1 MASPGPLQLFGDFGF
16 VGGEDTAPDYLQ
28 NAQTCINFYPEVDQQ
43 NPKEVLALLGCPGL
57 VQLVAPFGGGVPVS
71 GSAIPTSSVI
81 QLCEVSMSA
90 PTWPTNIYTGGTQN
104 CPIIVGVVPTVD
116 VINRNYQGNSAVN
129 AAGDGNVYHYS
140 FSTGALN
147 STTAQSVAPSVY
159 QNWQLYSDNF
169 GATSKLSDASTVT
182 RPAFIMATTDG
193 NNILYKTG
201 LNSLA
206 NITAFVSNTS
216 ASWPTG
222 TFVYDFGH
230 LLFNTAG
237 FSGTDQIAGIYPC
250 ADFQHVLVV
259 TRPSGGGTWKWAIIN
274 CLHGQEA
281 VTQTGGIS
289 TGQAQGAFNAT
300 AATGGASCGI
310 GTNNPTVGTSGTNP
324 IACLQSDLQTLWV
337 VFYNRDTNGG
347 GSPNLAQFVAL
358 TINQSTLDLG
368 VVAGL
373 TVGSPSYQGTNA
385 FPSSNAAV
393 NANRE
398 IAIWADKG
406 ICAMICGQEL
416 TVWTFSSFTP
426 ANVWPSPSSITNLPV
441 RGMWELP
448 NDQTALAVIGN
459 TCFLVTIATPAV
471 GPPSPP
477 SFATLQLTSVGTLL
491 TTLGPVHIRDNNIG
505 GYAVIVDGPYG
516 YLYNIKT
523 QAFSR
528 ITDPAFLGADTVA
541 FIDGWWIF
549 NQPGTQTFYTQAV
562 QYGITFNASN
572 FALKDSSA
580 DNLRAVFENKEQ
592 LWLIGDKTTE
602 IWYDAGGQYFAFQ
615 RLVGT
620 PIQAGCKAAHS
631 VARFSSGGQ
640 DGLMWFGRSERGEN
654 VILRTK
660 GFAVDTVSGPQ
671 FGDEVATYPVT
682 SDAIAYTY
690 QEDTHEFYVL
700 TFPTQDVT
708 WCYDSQSGLLHKRL
722 SYDPYL
728 QQFHRHR
735 SNCFM
740 NFQGM
745 RIVGDYQCGSLYQL
759 TRSVQTDAGW
769 PLWARRRSP
778 HIWDKGER
786 GRVFMARLQV
796 DFKPGVGNPS
806 GNGSNPQAG
815 LTISRDGGKT
825 FGQRWPMPIGQIGQ
839 YKTRAMWR
847 RLGFGR
853 DNVVEI
859 DVIDPVPRDIIGVTL
874 KAFSS

>member
-1 MASPGPLQLFGDFGF
+1 MASPGPLQIFGDFGF
-16 VGGEDTAPDYLQ
+16 VGGEDTAPNYLQ
-28 NAQTCINFYPEVDQQ
+28 NAQICINFYPEVDQQ

-57 VQLVAPFGGGVPVS
+57 VQLVAPQGGGVPVS
-71 GSAIPTSSVI
+71 GSAIPTSSLI
-81 QLCEVSMSA
+81 QLFEVTMTS
-90 PTWPTNIYTGGTQN
+90 PTWSTNVYAGGTQKT
-104 CPIIVGVVPTVD
+104 PVILGISPD
-116 VINRNYQGNSAVN
+116 IQVINRNFQASSFANSL
-129 AAGDGNVYHYS
+129 GDGSVYHYS
-140 FSTGALN
+140 ASNGVFN
-147 STTAQSVAPSVY
+147 STSPQTAAPATFK
-159 QNWQLYSDNF
+159 NWQLWTNNWS
-169 GATSKLSDASTVT
+169 ATWQRSDASNHFG
-182 RPAFIMATTDG
+182 PYFIMATTDG
-193 NNILYKTG
+193 NNIFLRPGQVLSNLTD
-201 LNSLA
+201 
-206 NITAFVSNTS
+206 FVSNTS
-216 ASWPTG
+216 TSWPSG
-222 TFVYDFGH
+222 VFVYDFGK
-230 LLFNTAG
+230 LLLNTPGYAA
-237 FSGTDQIAGIYPC
+237 TDQIYQAFPC
-250 ADFQHVLVV
+250 ADFAHVIVITKNNV
-259 TRPSGGGTWKWAIIN
+259 AAFKWAIIN
-274 CLHGQEA
+274 CLHGSEA
-281 VTQTGGIS
+281 VTQSGTILD
-289 TGQAQGAFNAT
+289 
-300 AATGGASCGI
+300 GASSASFSNGTAGGSSSIGDNSPTNGSPGTGPIGI
-310 GTNNPTVGTSGTNP
+310 
-324 IACLQSDLQTLWV
+324 LQTDRQILWV
-337 VFYNRDTNGG
+337 MFYNQDSNGG
-347 GSPNLAQFVAL
+347 GSPNLAQFAAL
-358 TINQSTLDLG
+358 QINQSTLDLKLLAG
-368 VVAGL
+368 VTGVFN
-373 TVGSPSYQGTNA
+373 TQQGTNA
-385 FPSSNAAV
+385 FPATNAAHT
-393 NANRE
+393 ANLAA
-398 IAIWADKG
+398 AIWADNG
-406 ICAMICGQEL
+406 ICAMICGQVL
-416 TVWTFSSFTP
+416 TVWAFSSFTTSGT
-426 ANVWPSPSSITNLPV
+426 WPSPSSITNLPV
-441 RGMWELP
+441 RGLWELP

-459 TCFLVTIATPAV
+459 TCYLVTIATPAV

-477 SFATLQLTSVGTLL
+477 SFATLALTSVGTLL

-523 QAFSR
+523 QAFNR

-769 PLWARRRSP
+769 PLWSRRRSP
-778 HIWDKGER
+778 HIWDKGQR
-786 GRVFMARLQV
+786 GRAFMASLQV

-815 LTISRDGGKT
+815 LMISRDGGKT
-825 FGQRWPMPIGQIGQ
+825 FGQRWPAPIGQIGQ
-839 YKTRAMWR
+839 YKTRTMWR

-874 KAFSS
+874 KAFSSA

>member
-1 MASPGPLQLFGDFGF
+1 MASPGPLQLFGDFNF
-16 VGGEDTAPDYLQ
+16 VGGEDTAPNYLQ
-28 NAQTCINFYPEVDQQ
+28 NAQTCINWYAEVDQQ

-57 VQLVAPFGGGVPVS
+57 VQLVAPQGGGVPIS
-71 GSAIPTSSVI
+71 GSAIPTSSLI
-81 QLCEVSMSA
+81 QIAEVSMSA
-90 PTWPTNIYTGGTQN
+90 PTWPTNVYSGSTEN
-104 CPIIVGVVPTVD
+104 CPVIVSVSPTID
-116 VINRNYQGNSAVN
+116 VIDRNF
-129 AAGDGNVYHYS
+129 AASSFATSGGDGNVYHYS
-140 FSTGALN
+140 ASTGALTA
-147 STTAQSVAPSVY
+147 TTAQSAAPATY
-159 QNWQLYSDNF
+159 KNWQMWTNNWA
-169 GATSKLSDASTVT
+169 ATWQRSDASNHF
-182 RPAFIMATTDG
+182 RPYYIMATTDG
-193 NNILYKTG
+193 NNIFMSGTPQLLSNLTD
-201 LNSLA
+201 
-206 NITAFVSNTS
+206 FVSNTS
-216 ASWPTG
+216 ASWPNSV
-222 TFVYDFGH
+222 FVYDFGK

-237 FSGTDQIAGIYPC
+237 YSGNDEIFQIFPC
-250 ADFQHVLVV
+250 ADLAHVIAITKNTVNQ
-259 TRPSGGGTWKWAIIN
+259 TFKWAIIN
-274 CLHGQEA
+274 CIHGSEA
-281 VTQTGGIS
+281 ITQTGTILDASSSASFNSLTAGGSNAI
-289 TGQAQGAFNAT
+289 GA
-300 AATGGASCGI
+300 
-310 GTNNPTVGTSGTNP
+310 NNPTTGAVGTGP
-324 IACLQSDLQTLWV
+324 IGCLQSDRQILWIM
-337 VFYNRDTNGG
+337 FYNRDANGG
-347 GSPNLAQFVAL
+347 GSPNLAQIAVL
-358 TINQSTLDLG
+358 QVNQSTLDLKLLAG
-368 VVAGL
+368 VSG
-373 TVGSPSYQGTNA
+373 TFGSQNGTNA
-385 FPSSNAAV
+385 FPSTNPAA
-393 NANRE
+393 NANR
-398 IAIWADKG
+398 ATAVWADNG
-406 ICAMICGQEL
+406 ICSMICGQSL
-416 TVWTFSSFTP
+416 TIWSFSSFTQSG
-426 ANVWPSPSSITNLPV
+426 VWPSPSSITNLPV

-448 NDQTALAVIGN
+448 NDQSALAVIGN
-459 TCFLVTIATPAV
+459 TCYLVTIATPAV

-477 SFATLQLTSVGTLL
+477 AFATFMLTSVGTLL

-759 TRSVQTDAGW
+759 TRNVQTDAGW

-778 HIWDKGER
+778 HIWDKGQR
-786 GRVFMARLQV
+786 GRAFMASLQV

-815 LTISRDGGKT
+815 LMISRDGGKT
-825 FGQRWPMPIGQIGQ
+825 YGQRWPAPIGQIGQ
-839 YKTRAMWR
+839 YKTRTMWR

-874 KAFSS
+874 KAFSSA